1 MATILH
7 PIRKEAIDKQLYLL
21 VKIVMMMRSIKA
33 YNAYSPEYPDEEQ
46 MNLKQLAY
54 QLKKDHVFMIYS

>member
-33 YNAYSPEYPDEEQ
+33 YNAYSPEYPDEQ

-54 QLKKDHVFMIYS
+54 QLKKIMFS